1 MQTQTS
7 NHLEAE
13 CEVPMLIELQP
24 AFEFLGS
31 RNDTRPGLDNVL
43 SGSEDDLPV
52 GIRIALAV
60 GLRPGEQPRRTRRK
74 SKAEKEL
81 ALVGGLARTLARGP
95 GAGKIAEV
103 ARA

>member
-7 NHLEAE
+7 NRSEAE
-13 CEVPMLIELQP
+13 CEVPMLNELQP
-24 AFEFLGS
+24 AFEFPGS
-31 RNDTRPGLDNVL
+31 RNDARSGLENVPA
-43 SGSEDDLPV
+43 GGEDDLPV

-74 SKAEKEL
+74 FKAEQEL

-95 GAGKIAEV
+95 GADKIAGV
-103 ARA
+103 AWA